1 MFHLASENF
10 RRKNRNDFF
19 KVEFFFILFVYDSD
33 HEFMMNLMID
43 DENKE

>member
-19 KVEFFFILFVYDSD
+19 KVEFFILFVYDSD